1 MLEEL
6 KGIQAARKVKPA
18 IKGNLEKLIEIGSQ
32 LERKIEEPA
41 HYSYLDTEQ
50 YKKIYERV
58 KDADIEYD
66 KKDIQDLAVALSSQE
81 PQNPK
86 IRGVYIGALVSLL
99 TEKNNK
105 KGKRTI
111 VELDLKG
118 SEFPYLC
125 AGAKYAD
132 VLMIKNVKGDC
143 IGEGIAYNRGQ
154 AGIVILQ
161 DIIGEYAGW
170 NIAKNH
176 GQAGI
181 VILQNIIGNDA
192 GNWMADNHGQVGI
205 VILQDIIGNY
215 AGRYMATDHGQ
226 AGIVILQD
234 IRGDNTG
241 FGIAFNHGQAS
252 AISLKN
258 ISPNYL
264 GNHYNCSLLDNEGK
278 YFSQIRRFAD
288 EMIKKYS
295 ESRMTFEELRE
306 EIGRFTKRIKSGG
319 ENV

>member
-1 MLEEL
+1 
-6 KGIQAARKVKPA
+6 
-18 IKGNLEKLIEIGSQ
+18 LIEIGIQ

-170 NIAKNH
+170 RIA
-176 GQAGI
+176 
-181 VILQNIIGNDA
+181 
-192 GNWMADNHGQVGI
+192 
-205 VILQDIIGNY
+205 
-215 AGRYMATDHGQ
+215 RDHGQ

-234 IRGDNTG
+234 IIGEYAG
-241 FGIAFNHGQAS
+241 WSIARDHGQAGIVILQDIIGEYAGLYMIRNYGQAGIIS
-252 AISLKN
+252 AKN
-258 ISPNYL
+258 IESNYVGDC
-264 GNHYNCSLLDNEGK
+264 GNYDILDNKGK
-278 YFSQIRRFAD
+278 YSSQIREFTD
-288 EMIKKYS
+288 GMIKKYS
-295 ESRMTFEELRE
+295 ESRMTFEELME
-306 EIGRFTKRIKSGG
+306 EIGKFTKGIKSGG
-319 ENV
+319 EDV

>member
-1 MLEEL
+1 MFEEL
-6 KGIQAARKVKPA
+6 KGIQGVRNVKQTT
-18 IKGNLEKLIEIGSQ
+18 KGSLEKLVELGSQ
-32 LERKIEEPA
+32 LEREITAE
-41 HYSYLDTEQ
+41 SSGYLTLFQ
-50 YKKIYERV
+50 ERLPELYNIV
-58 KDADIEYD
+58 KDADISYNEH
-66 KKDIQDLAVALSSQE
+66 DIQDLAVALSSQE

-170 NIAKNH
+170 RIA
-176 GQAGI
+176 
-181 VILQNIIGNDA
+181 
-192 GNWMADNHGQVGI
+192 
-205 VILQDIIGNY
+205 
-215 AGRYMATDHGQ
+215 RDHGQ

-234 IRGDNTG
+234 IIGEYAG
-241 FGIAFNHGQAS
+241 WSIARDHGQAGIIS
-252 AISLKN
+252 AKN
-258 ISPNYL
+258 IESNYVGDC
-264 GNHYNCSLLDNEGK
+264 GNYDILDNKGK
-278 YFSQIRRFAD
+278 YSSQIREFTD
-288 EMIKKYS
+288 GMIKKYS
-295 ESRMTFEELRE
+295 ESRMTFEELME
-306 EIGRFTKRIKSGG
+306 EIGKFTKGIKSGG
-319 ENV
+319 EDV